1 LGLRRLRKAMTKA
14 YDDHKGLTLVARQD
28 GTGRFKD
35 LEVLGEVKDD

>member
-1 LGLRRLRKAMTKA
+1 MTKA
-14 YDDHKGLTLVARQD
+14 NDNHKRSTLVARQD